1 MNHEVIMDV
10 MDTLPSSDTS
20 RAAERVLFD
29 LAREAP
35 SWRKVE
41 LMGEMYRTV
50 CDLALSGLRNRYP
63 HSSENELRRRLAD
76 ILLGTELALR
86 AYGPFPGN

>member
-1 MNHEVIMDV
+1 MN
-10 MDTLPSSDTS
+10 TLRSSDTS

-29 LAREAP
+29 LARKAP
-35 SWRKVE
+35 AWRKVE

-50 CDLALSGLRNRYP
+50 CDLALSGLRDRYP
-63 HSSENELRRRLAD
+63 RSSENELRRRLAD

-86 AYGPFPGN
+86 AYGPFSGS